1 MGSSVGDGVA
11 IMQATAQRECW
22 QTSRTGEATSTRA
35 PVDLVHLRR
44 FTLGNRALELEV
56 LQLFSIQAPSIV
68 GRLQH
73 AVTAKDWRDAAHTL
87 KGSAG
92 AIGAH
97 DVASAAAE
105 AELLVADA
113 ASWPLGLAKVQLAL
127 DEACAFITAEA
138 L

>member
-1 MGSSVGDGVA
+1 ML
-11 IMQATAQRECW
+11 QAETRREFRP
-22 QTSRTGEATSTRA
+22 TVATSEPTAKA

-44 FTLGNRALELEV
+44 FTLGNRDLELEV
-56 LQLFSIQAPSIV
+56 LQLFSGQAPLIV
-68 GRLQH
+68 GRLQQ

-97 DVASAAAE
+97 GVARAAAE
-105 AELLVADA
+105 AELLVTDT
-113 ASWPLGLAKVQLAL
+113 ASWPFGVAKIQLAL
-127 DEACAFITAEA
+127 DEACAFIKAEA

>member
-1 MGSSVGDGVA
+1 M
-11 IMQATAQRECW
+11 MQAAARSECK
-22 QTSRTGEATSTRA
+22 QTSTAGEASAARA

-56 LQLFSIQAPSIV
+56 LQLFSEQAPSIV
-68 GRLQH
+68 HRLQH

-97 DVASAAAE
+97 GVARAAAE
-105 AELLVADA
+105 AELLVAEM
-113 ASWPLGLAKVQLAL
+113 ASWPYGLTKVQLAL
-127 DEACAFITAEA
+127 DEACAFIKAEA

>member
-1 MGSSVGDGVA
+1 
-11 IMQATAQRECW
+11 MQAILQSERRNRPEF
-22 QTSRTGEATSTRA
+22 GATTQLLA

-56 LQLFSIQAPSIV
+56 LQMFAEQAPLILD
-68 GRLQH
+68 RLQH
-73 AVTAKDWRDAAHTL
+73 ARTDKAWRDAAHTL

-97 DVASAAAE
+97 AVARAAAE
-105 AELLVADA
+105 AELLRGDEAAWPAGVARIR
-113 ASWPLGLAKVQLAL
+113 LAL
-127 DEACAFITAEA
+127 DEACSFIGAGA